1 NSLSAKVSCW
11 LIRLLILGSGY
22 NTMISHL
29 GLIRTFPKMIG
40 LIIGKIGHDK
50 AMSQGVNGL
59 SKRDLLSGFVTGFK
73 VSCPNCGKCNWE

>member
-1 NSLSAKVSCW
+1 MDFKCKACGEKVS
-11 LIRLLILGSGY
+11 GS
-22 NTMISHL
+22 
-29 GLIRTFPKMIG
+29 KMIG

-59 SKRDLLSGFVTGFK
+59 SKRDLLSGFGTGFK